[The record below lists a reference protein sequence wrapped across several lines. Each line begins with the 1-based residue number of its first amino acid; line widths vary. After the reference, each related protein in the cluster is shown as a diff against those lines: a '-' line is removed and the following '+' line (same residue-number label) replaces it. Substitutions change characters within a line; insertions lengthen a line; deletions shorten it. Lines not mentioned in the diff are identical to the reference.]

1 MALTSNV
8 IENMTTNYCTMYR
21 CHEIRQELQEII
33 AEKSGKEYFIYKE
46 LTEHFGRIVR
56 DSSQWFQGE
65 LGADTC
71 RTSLNEINKKLL
83 IKVLRRKRY
92 MPDGELFVLLFC
104 YR

>member
-1 MALTSNV
+1 MTLTSNV

-56 DSSQWFQGE
+56 DSSQWFHGE